1 MITVNLDEKKIKEL
15 GERIYNTLD
24 PWAKAETSKEE
35 TIKCLK
41 DDPLAAI
48 EYLLEIVENM

>member
-1 MITVNLDEKKIKEL
+1 MNLDEKKIKEL

-24 PWAKAETSKEE
+24 PWDKAETSKEE